1 MSLSSHADYDDTDIE
16 TETEEVED
24 LAALIA
30 DPISY
35 LDNGAAEEVDSEA
48 GDDREDDTVDL
59 IHMAIASAAPP

>member
-1 MSLSSHADYDDTDIE
+1 MSLSSHADDDDTD

-35 LDNGAAEEVDSEA
+35 LDNGAVAKADSEA